1 MPVYITGKI
10 ESQED
15 LDSLLYDVQKEIKRY
30 TESLVGSYD
39 VGVET
44 GYNQAKSEIEY
55 DDDYDL

>member
-1 MPVYITGKI
+1 MPAYIMGKI

-30 TESLVGSYD
+30 TESLVDSYD

-55 DDDYDL
+55 DDDYDS